1 MDNPAKQKLSRI
13 LQQMCR
19 ILSGGTLCSLPE
31 LKVIIWTGNQTWKI
45 YVDQILQQEHVELN
59 LLKRRPRNF
68 SFWIKFIMKLVG
80 ARKKLVAKK
89 MRQKST

>member
-1 MDNPAKQKLSRI
+1 MDNPAKQKLSQI

-19 ILSGGTLCSLPE
+19 ILSGGPLCSLPE
-31 LKVIIWTGNQTWKI
+31 LKVIIWTSNQTWKI